1 MNPAPRDEH
10 APYDSDAL
18 LRGMLSQSAQNNLPQ
33 QIVRIDARAIADPVL
48 GITEHATLVLERTG
62 GPVRVRFAGETA
74 SVPHEL
80 NDRNIPQLTLHD
92 QLLMPAL
99 CNAHTHLDLTHIG
112 PQPHV
117 PGDGFV
123 RWVDMIR
130 TSRAVED
137 DQIGDCVRLGIE
149 RSLAGGVI
157 AVGDIAGAPAGR
169 LTEIPIRTLAR
180 SPLMG
185 VSYLEF
191 FGIGTSAAGAIRRVD
206 AFLRDQ
212 YPGLKTTLQDAG
224 VRLGLQPHATNTID
238 LSVYTWVA
246 MAASQLGLPQS
257 THLAETPEE
266 RQFVEDGTG
275 PQREMLERFG
285 IWEESIL
292 DMLGKGK
299 HPIEHLQPA
308 LQISPMLVAHVNDAT
323 DEGIEILAQTQT
335 SVAYCPRASRYF
347 QAAAHFGPHRYQ
359 DMLDAGVNVC
369 LGTDSIVNLDTPH
382 RMSTLDEMR
391 LLWHESRPDP
401 KQLLSMGTINGAR
414 AIGLDA
420 NRFRLNAGAA
430 PAGVIAVEITN
441 GCPDGRVW
449 GDVMGSKS
457 APSWV
462 YRDA

>member
-18 LRGMLSQSAQNNLPQ
+18 LRGLLSDSAQNNLPKS
-33 QIVRIDARAIADPVL
+33 IVRVDARAIADPVL
-48 GITEHATLVLERTG
+48 GIIEHATMVLERAG
-62 GPVRVRFAGETA
+62 SQVRVRFAGETA
-74 SVPHEL
+74 SLPQEL
-80 NDRNIPQLTLHD
+80 THHSIPQLTLHD
-92 QLLMPAL
+92 QLLLPAL

-130 TSRAVED
+130 ANRAVED
-137 DQIGDCVRLGIE
+137 AQIGECVRLGVE

-169 LTEIPIRTLAR
+169 LSEAPIRTLAR

-191 FGIGTSAAGAIRRVD
+191 FGIGTSAATTIRRID
-206 AFLRDQ
+206 MFLRDRF
-212 YPGLKTTLQDAG
+212 PGLEAALQDSG

-246 MAASQLGLPQS
+246 TAAAQLGLPLS

-266 RQFVEDGTG
+266 RQFVEHGTG

-285 IWEESIL
+285 VWEDSIL
-292 DMLGKGK
+292 HMLGKGK
-299 HPIEHLQPA
+299 HPIEHLRPA
-308 LQISPMLVAHVNDAT
+308 LQIAPMLVAHVNDAT
-323 DEGIEILAQTQT
+323 DEGIETLAETHT

-347 QAAAHFGPHRYQ
+347 HAATHFGPHRYL
-359 DMLDAGVNVC
+359 DMLDAGINVC

-391 LLWHESRPDP
+391 LLWHENRPDP
-401 KQLLSMGTINGAR
+401 KQLLAMGTINGAK
-414 AIGLDA
+414 AMGLDPD
-420 NRFRLNAGAA
+420 RFRLNTGAT
-430 PAGVIAVEITN
+430 PAGVIAVEVSD
-441 GCPDGRVW
+441 GCPDGRIW
-449 GDVMGSKS
+449 ADVMESKS

-462 YRDA
+462 YQGV